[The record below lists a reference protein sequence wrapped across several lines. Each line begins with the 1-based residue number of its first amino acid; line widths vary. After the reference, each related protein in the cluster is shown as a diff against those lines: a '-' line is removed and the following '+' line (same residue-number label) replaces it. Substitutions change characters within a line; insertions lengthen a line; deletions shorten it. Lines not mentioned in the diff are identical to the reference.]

1 MGRRNPDRYTDD
13 DWREASQTV
22 KQILANRWTVY
33 AECDL
38 CDLRIKADVE
48 SIARRLGGG
57 FSLWGAKFRC
67 RRVGCPGHVT
77 FYLDPPGAIMAVA
90 MTAKR

>member
-1 MGRRNPDRYTDD
+1 MGRRNLDRYTDD
-13 DWREASQTV
+13 DWREAGKTLR
-22 KQILANRWTVY
+22 QILSNGWPVF

-38 CDLRIKADVE
+38 CSLRIKADVE
-48 SIARRLGGG
+48 SLARRLGGG
-57 FSLWGAKFRC
+57 HSLWGSKFRC

-77 FYLDPPGAIMAVA
+77 FYLDPPGAIAAIA